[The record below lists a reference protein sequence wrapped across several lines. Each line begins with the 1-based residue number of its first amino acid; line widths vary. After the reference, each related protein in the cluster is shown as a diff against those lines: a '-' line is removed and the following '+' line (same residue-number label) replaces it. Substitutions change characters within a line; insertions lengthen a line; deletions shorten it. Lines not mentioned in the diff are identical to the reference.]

1 MKFGIVGGGSTY
13 TPELV
18 RELCRHPRLRATEI
32 ALMDI
37 DHERLDIV
45 GNFIRRVLA
54 PEFPDV
60 EVVLTED
67 RVEAITGAS
76 YVISSIRPGGNQ
88 QRLFDEKIPFDMGL
102 FPSET
107 YVPGGFAFA
116 LRVIPPMVDIA
127 RDVAKYAPDAW
138 LVNVTNP
145 TGMVSQAI
153 LQNTTAKSV
162 GVCHAGITILP
173 QIAAVV
179 GVPVERI
186 SVRYT
191 GLNHL
196 GWILGVF
203 LDGKELPREKVA
215 ELFAAQVDRLN
226 RTVEFI
232 ADPDLYRLWRWPLW
246 SLDYRPTTYTWQQ
259 QVREYREQGGKLR
272 AHEVLEIEKTML
284 EVMSRSS
291 SLDELIGATP
301 GRGGSRVEQGRMFGP
316 SGYTPG
322 VLTTIDSLE
331 NDGNTLM
338 ALNVRNN
345 GAISDLPD
353 DVAVETSVLVRR
365 DTIWPLAVGHLPPE
379 IRGTIQIHKAYEI
392 LTIEAALTG
401 SFEAALKALTIH
413 PMVGNYDVARELLDK
428 YLDAHREF
436 LPLWSIPPRA
446 QASLDQAVGREL
458 IASLGSSRTA
468 AGGRK

>member
-1 MKFGIVGGGSTY
+1 MKFGIIGGGSTY

-18 RELCRHPRLRATEI
+18 RELCRHPRLHATGI

-37 DHERLDIV
+37 DGQRLDIV
-45 GNFIRRVLA
+45 GNFIRRVIE

-60 EVVLTED
+60 EITLTED
-67 RVEAITGAS
+67 RAEAITGAS
-76 YVISSIRPGGNQ
+76 YVISSIRPGGNE
-88 QRLFDEKIPFDMGL
+88 QRLLDEQIPFDMGL
-102 FPSET
+102 YPSET
-107 YVPGGFAFA
+107 HGPGGFAFA
-116 LRVIPPMVDIA
+116 LRVIPPMVEIA
-127 RDVAKYAPDAW
+127 QDVARYAPDAW
-138 LVNVTNP
+138 LINVTNP
-145 TGMVSQAI
+145 TGMVSQAV
-153 LQNTTAKSV
+153 LQNTHAKSV

-173 QIAAVV
+173 HIAAVL
-179 GVPVERI
+179 GVPVERV

-203 LDGKELPREKVA
+203 IDGKELARDKVA
-215 ELFAAQVDRLN
+215 EVFAQEADRLG
-226 RTVEFI
+226 RSIEFI
-232 ADPDLYRLWRWPLW
+232 GDPDLYRLWRWPLW
-246 SLDYRPTTYTWQQ
+246 SLDYRATTYTWQRQ
-259 QVREYREQGGKLR
+259 TREYQKKGKIR

-291 SLDELIGATP
+291 SLEELIHATP
-301 GRGGSRVEQGRMFGP
+301 GRGGSRVEQGRMYGP

-338 ALNVRNN
+338 ALNVRNG

-379 IRGTIQIHKAYEI
+379 IRGTVQIHKAYET

-401 SFEAALKALTIH
+401 SYEAALKALTIH

-428 YLDAHREF
+428 YLEAHRAF
-436 LPLWSIPPRA
+436 LPFWSTTP
-446 QASLDQAVGREL
+446 VG
-458 IASLGSSRTA
+458 SVMVQ
-468 AGGRK
+468 

>member
-1 MKFGIVGGGSTY
+1 MKFGIIGGGSTY

-18 RELCRHPRLRATEI
+18 FELCRHPRLRATKVV
-32 ALMDI
+32 LMDT
-37 DHERLDIV
+37 DGERLAIV
-45 GNFIRRVLA
+45 GGFTKRILA
-54 PEFPDV
+54 EAHPAV
-60 EVVLTED
+60 EIELTTE
-67 RVEAITGAS
+67 RAEAIAGAS
-76 YVISSIRPGGNQ
+76 YVICSIRPGGNE
-88 QRLFDEKIPFDMGL
+88 QRLFDEQIPFDMGL

-107 YVPGGFAFA
+107 HGPGGFAFA
-116 LRVIPPMVDIA
+116 LRVLPQMVDIA
-127 RDVAKYAPDAW
+127 RDVARLAPDAW

-153 LQNTTAKSV
+153 LQNSTAKAV

-173 QIAAVV
+173 HIAAVL

-203 LDGKELPREKVA
+203 LDGRELPRDQIA
-215 ELFAAQVDRLN
+215 AAFAKEADRLQ
-226 RTVEFI
+226 REVEFI
-232 ADPDLYRLWRWPLW
+232 GDPDLYRLWRWPLW
-246 SLDYRPTTYTWQQ
+246 SLDYRATTYTWQQ
-259 QVREYREQGGKLR
+259 QVREYRQKGKIR

-284 EVMSRSS
+284 EVMARSS
-291 SLDELIGATP
+291 SLEELIRSNP
-301 GRGGSRVEQGRMFGP
+301 GRGGSRVEQSRMFGP

-353 DVAVETSVLVRR
+353 DVSVETSVLVRR

-379 IRGTIQIHKAYEI
+379 IGGTIQIHKAYET

-401 SFEAALKALTIH
+401 SYEAALKALTIH
-413 PMVGNYDVARELLDK
+413 PMVGNYDIARELLDK
-428 YLDAHREF
+428 YLVAHRDF
-436 LPLWSIPPRA
+436 LPAWA
-446 QASLDQAVGREL
+446 GRVH
-458 IASLGSSRTA
+458 G
-468 AGGRK
+468 

>member
-1 MKFGIVGGGSTY
+1 MKFGIIGGGSTY

-18 RELCRHPRLRATEI
+18 RELCRHPRLRPTEI
-32 ALMDI
+32 VLMDI
-37 DHERLDIV
+37 DRERLDIV
-45 GNFIRRVLA
+45 GNFIRRILE
-54 PEFPDV
+54 PEFPLV
-60 EVVLTED
+60 NVVLTED
-67 RVEAITGAS
+67 RAEAITGSS
-76 YVISSIRPGGNQ
+76 YVISSIRPGGNE
-88 QRLFDEKIPFDMGL
+88 QRLFDEKIPFEMGL

-107 YVPGGFAFA
+107 HGPGGFAFA
-116 LRVIPPMVDIA
+116 LRVLPPMVDIA
-127 RDVAKYAPDAW
+127 RDVARYAPDAW

-153 LQNTTAKSV
+153 LQNTNAKSV

-173 QIAAVV
+173 HIASVL

-196 GWILGVF
+196 GWITGVF
-203 LDGKELPREKVA
+203 LDGKELPRGKVA
-215 ELFAAQVDRLN
+215 LVFADEADRLN
-226 RTVEFI
+226 RSVEFI
-232 ADPDLYRLWRWPLW
+232 GDPDLYRLWRWPLW
-246 SLDYRPTTYTWQQ
+246 SLDYRATTYTWQQ
-259 QVREYREQGGKLR
+259 QVREYRERGKIR
-272 AHEVLEIEKTML
+272 AQEVLEIEKTML
-284 EVMSRSS
+284 AVMSKSA
-291 SLDELIGATP
+291 SLDELIRATP
-301 GRGGSRVEQGRMFGP
+301 GRGGSRVEQGRMYGP

-353 DVAVETSVLVRR
+353 DVAVETSVIVRR

-379 IRGTIQIHKAYEI
+379 IRGTVQIHKAYET
-392 LTIEAALTG
+392 LTIEAALRG
-401 SFEAALKALTIH
+401 SYEAALKALTIH

-428 YLDAHREF
+428 YLEAHREF
-436 LPLWSIPPRA
+436 LPLWSSPPGA
-446 QASLDQAVGREL
+446 A
-458 IASLGSSRTA
+458 T
-468 AGGRK
+468 AGG